1 MERKG
6 AGTPNNLKS
15 TSYSVQLL
23 HAEPERVMVSGIA
36 KCVCLPLSAASVSLI
51 VLAFLFH
58 ETVLELRLIYY
69 SQRCCLVLFSLMAL
83 RKWKTLC
90 HYHFTIVSLYFW
102 A

>member
-1 MERKG
+1 MERNR
-6 AGTPNNLKS
+6 AGTPHGLKC
-15 TSYSVQLL
+15 TSYLVQLL
-23 HAEPERVMVSGIA
+23 HAEPGRVMVSGLA
-36 KCVCLPLSAASVSLI
+36 KHVCLPLSACSVSLI

-69 SQRCCLVLFSLMAL
+69 SQCCCLVLLSLL
-83 RKWKTLC
+83 KWKTLC

>member
-58 ETVLELRLIYY
+58 ETVLELRLVYY
-69 SQRCCLVLFSLMAL
+69 SQCCCLAFFPPWQKSTLLAGEVRMAGGL
-83 RKWKTLC
+83 K
-90 HYHFTIVSLYFW
+90 
-102 A
+102 